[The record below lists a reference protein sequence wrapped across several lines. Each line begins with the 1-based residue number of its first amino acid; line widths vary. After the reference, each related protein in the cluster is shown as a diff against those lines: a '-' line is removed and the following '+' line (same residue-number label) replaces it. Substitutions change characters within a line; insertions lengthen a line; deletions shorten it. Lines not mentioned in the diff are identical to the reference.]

1 MKHRPRP
8 LEQDDLLRPRL
19 PDVIDP
25 RHELVKLAALIDWEV
40 FDREWAGFFPSGKGR
55 PATEPRL
62 VAGLLYLQHAYRLS
76 DEAVV
81 ARWVENPYCQHFTG
95 ETFFQHRPPIDPSS
109 LTRWRGRIGEEGVE
123 WLLTQTIRAGQK
135 SGAIGEDS
143 AKRVAVDTTV
153 MEKNI
158 AYPTDARLYERGRDQ
173 LVALAQEAGVELRQS
188 YARLAPRLALQVGRY
203 AHAKQFKRMRKAL
216 KRLKGYTGRVM
227 RDLRR
232 HLDDIPEGN
241 LRDRIAAKL
250 ALVSQLLH
258 QQPKGADKIYA
269 LHEPDVDCI
278 SRGKARVRYEFGCK
292 VSITTTLDEGF
303 VVGMRS
309 FPGNPYDGHT
319 LRQALEQVAIL
330 TDKRPDLAVVDR
342 GYRGHAETRTRVL
355 ISGTRRGLTPKLI
368 ADLRRRSAIEAEIG
382 HMKTDGRLS
391 CCPLKGTIGDALF
404 AVLCGCGHNIR
415 KILAHLR
422 AWFARIVAAI
432 LNAVSHPGRQCPA
445 VTSA

>member
-1 MKHRPRP
+1 MKHRLRP
-8 LEQDDLLRPRL
+8 EEQDDLLRPRL
-19 PDVIDP
+19 VDMIDP

-40 FDREWAGFFPSGKGR
+40 FEREWAGFFPSGKGR

-81 ARWVENPYCQHFTG
+81 ARWVENPYYQHFTG
-95 ETFFQHRPPIDPSS
+95 ETFFQHRPPINPSS

-123 WLLTQTIRAGQK
+123 WLLTQTIQAGQK
-135 SGAIGEDS
+135 SGVIDEDS

-158 AYPTDARLYERGRDQ
+158 AYPTDARLYERARGQ
-173 LVALAQEAGVELRQS
+173 LAELAQEAGVDLRQS

-216 KRLKGYTGRVM
+216 KRLKGYTGRFM

-232 HLDDIPEGN
+232 HLQDIPEGG
-241 LRDRIAAKL
+241 LRDRIIAKL

-269 LHEPDVDCI
+269 LHEPEVDCI
-278 SRGKARVRYEFGCK
+278 SKGKARVRYEFGCK
-292 VSITTTLDEGF
+292 VSVATTLDEGF

-309 FPGNPYDGHT
+309 FAGNPFDGHT
-319 LRQALEQVAIL
+319 LKESLEQVAIL
-330 TDKRPDLAVVDR
+330 TDQRPDLAVVDR
-342 GYRGHAETRTRVL
+342 GYRGHDEGETRVL
-355 ISGTRRGLTPKLI
+355 ISGTRRGLTAKEI
-368 ADLRRRSAIEAEIG
+368 TDLRRRSAIEAEIG

-391 CCPLKGTIGDALF
+391 RCPLKGTIGDAVF
-404 AVLCGCGHNIR
+404 AVLNACGHNIR

-422 AWFARIVAAI
+422 AWLAWIIVV
-432 LNAVSHPGRQCPA
+432 LWNAKTMQQQRYLTAEQ
-445 VTSA
+445 T

>member
-8 LEQDDLLRPRL
+8 EEQDDLLRPRL
-19 PDVIDP
+19 IDMIDV
-25 RHELVKLAALIDWEV
+25 RHELVRLAALIDWEV
-40 FDREWAGFFPSGKGR
+40 FEREWAGFFPSSKGR
-55 PATEPRL
+55 PATEPRM

-81 ARWVENPYCQHFTG
+81 ARWVENPYYQHFTG
-95 ETFFQHRPPIDPSS
+95 EVFFQHRPPIDPSS

-135 SGAIGEDS
+135 SGVIDEDS
-143 AKRVAVDTTV
+143 VTRVAVDTTV

-158 AYPTDARLYERGRDQ
+158 AYPTDARLYERAREQ
-173 LVALAQEAGVELRQS
+173 LVALAQEAGVDLRQS

-216 KRLKGYTGRVM
+216 KKLKGYTGRIM

-232 HLDDIPEGN
+232 QLDDIPEGG
-241 LRDRIAAKL
+241 LRDRIIARL

-258 QQPKGADKIYA
+258 QQPRGGDKIYA
-269 LHEPDVDCI
+269 LHEPEVDCI
-278 SRGKARVRYEFGCK
+278 SKGKARVRYEFGCK
-292 VSITTTLDEGF
+292 VSVTATLDEGF
-303 VVGMRS
+303 IVGMRS

-319 LRQALEQVAIL
+319 LRPALEQVEIL
-330 TDKRPDLAVVDR
+330 TDQHPDLAVVDR
-342 GYRGHAETRTRVL
+342 GYRGHGEEKTRVL
-355 ISGTRRGLTPKLI
+355 ISGTRRGMTPKLI

-391 CCPLKGTIGDALF
+391 RCPLKGTVGDALF
-404 AVLCGCGHNIR
+404 AVLCACGHNIR

-422 AWFARIVAAI
+422 AWLASIVVAI
-432 LNAVSHPGRQCPA
+432 LNAVYHPGRQYQD
-445 VTSA
+445 VTPT

>member
-8 LEQDDLLRPRL
+8 EEQDDLLRPRL
-19 PDVIDP
+19 IDLIDP
-25 RHELVKLAALIDWEV
+25 RHELVKLAALIDWAV
-40 FDREWAGFFPSGKGR
+40 FDREWAGFFPSSKGR

-62 VAGLLYLQHAYRLS
+62 VAGLLYLQHAHRLS

-81 ARWVENPYCQHFTG
+81 ARWVENPYYQHFTG
-95 ETFFQHRPPIDPSS
+95 EAFFQHRPPIDPSS

-135 SGAIGEDS
+135 SGVINQDS
-143 AKRVAVDTTV
+143 VKRVAVDTTV

-158 AYPTDARLYERGRDQ
+158 AYPTDARLYERARDQ
-173 LVALAQEAGVELRQS
+173 LAGLAQQAGVDLRQS

-232 HLDDIPEGN
+232 HLEDIPEGD
-241 LRDRIAAKL
+241 LRDRIIAKL

-269 LHEPDVDCI
+269 LHEPEVDCI
-278 SRGKARVRYEFGCK
+278 SKGKARVRYEFGCK
-292 VSITTTLDEGF
+292 VSVTTTLDEGI

-309 FPGNPYDGHT
+309 FAGNPYDGHT
-319 LRQALEQVAIL
+319 LKEALEQVKTL
-330 TDKRPDLAVVDR
+330 TDQRPDLAVVDR
-342 GYRGHAETRTRVL
+342 GYRGHGVEATRVL

-391 CCPLKGTIGDALF
+391 RCPLKGTVGDAVF
-404 AVLCGCGHNIR
+404 AVLNACGHNIR

-422 AWFARIVAAI
+422 AWLAWIIAVLWTPESPTNLRYIAVDAA
-432 LNAVSHPGRQCPA
+432 
-445 VTSA
+445 